1 MLGKEAVSKIMKF
14 RGFSAATL
22 AEKIGYNTP
31 SGVTERLRAK
41 QDIRADTLAKL
52 LSAMDC
58 EIIVRSKIG
67 KKETWIIDGVQE
79 KKPKGENDSE

>member
-1 MLGKEAVSKIMKF
+1 MLGKEAVSKIMKY
-14 RGFSAATL
+14 RGLSAAAL
-22 AEKIGYNTP
+22 ADKVGYNTP

-41 QDIRADTLAKL
+41 QDMRVDTLAKL

-67 KKETWIIDGVQE
+67 KNETWIIDGLNENKTE
-79 KKPKGENDSE
+79 KCNDL